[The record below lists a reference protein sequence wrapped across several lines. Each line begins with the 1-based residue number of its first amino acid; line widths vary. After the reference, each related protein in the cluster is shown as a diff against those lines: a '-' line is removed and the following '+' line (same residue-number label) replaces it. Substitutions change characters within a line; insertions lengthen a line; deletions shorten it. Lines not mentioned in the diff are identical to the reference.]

1 MKFNRLQR
9 ITRSFANH
17 RRIEILNLLSEQ
29 NGISLGEISE
39 SLKINLKTASEHT
52 RKLTSGGLISK
63 KYKGAAVHHNLT
75 TRGKRVLRFLE
86 KLEQE

>member
-17 RRIEILNLLSEQ
+17 RRIEILNLLSQ
-29 NGISLGEISE
+29 KNGISLGEISQL
-39 SLKINLKTASEHT
+39 LKINLKTASEHT

-63 KYKGAAVHHNLT
+63 KYKGAVVNHNLT
-75 TRGKRVLRFLE
+75 TRGRRVLKFLE
-86 KLEQE
+86 KLEEA